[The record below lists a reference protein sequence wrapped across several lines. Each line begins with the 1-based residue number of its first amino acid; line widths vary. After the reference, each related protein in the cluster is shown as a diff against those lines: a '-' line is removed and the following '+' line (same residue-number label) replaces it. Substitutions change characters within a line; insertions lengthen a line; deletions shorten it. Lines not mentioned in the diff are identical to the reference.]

1 MHFVVEVCVR
11 DVGDACVSV
20 EAEFNINFPIA
31 YFLIARAV

>member
-11 DVGDACVSV
+11 DVRDACVSI
-20 EAEFNINFPIA
+20 EAKLNINFPIA